1 MLVPR
6 RSQGNTSLNTRN
18 QTPNSRRLLWPEMQL
33 FAPRPKKDTRSE
45 TQCSANKSS
54 LKSSKDMGSASSKR
68 TEGGPSCQP
77 SGTLHYTP
85 DLTSFEDLG
94 LAKSLL
100 VSCRAL
106 ELRHP
111 TRVQFGCI
119 PPILKGRD
127 VVACART
134 GTGKTGAF
142 ALPILSK
149 LSMDPY
155 GNFALVLSPTRELAF
170 QVHWDANF
178 ANT

>member
-1 MLVPR
+1 
-6 RSQGNTSLNTRN
+6 
-18 QTPNSRRLLWPEMQL
+18 MQL
-33 FAPRPKKDTRSE
+33 FASWPQRDNKKPARTKE
-45 TQCSANKSS
+45 KSANKSS
-54 LKSSKDMGSASSKR
+54 LTLVKDSESPSPKLAGA
-68 TEGGPSCQP
+68 ENSCQP
-77 SGTLHYTP
+77 RNDLHYTP

-149 LSMDPY
+149 LSVDPY

-170 QVHWDANF
+170 QVADSCTF
-178 ANT
+178 FIVFIGFFCFLCFCF

>member
-1 MLVPR
+1 MAK
-6 RSQGNTSLNTRN
+6 
-18 QTPNSRRLLWPEMQL
+18 EMQL
-33 FAPRPKKDTRSE
+33 FAARPKKDNTRA
-45 TQCSANKSS
+45 QVKGSAKKSS
-54 LKSSKDMGSASSKR
+54 LKSTKDTRRATSEPKAEDTSCPPSSD
-68 TEGGPSCQP
+68 P
-77 SGTLHYTP
+77 HYTP

-106 ELRHP
+106 ELKHP

-170 QVHWDANF
+170 QVRMMPTFFNLQ
-178 ANT
+178 